1 MKFIKILQMFKNATD
16 EQIKEFIYK
25 NMSEEMLRG
34 LEHDD
39 QSTIK
44 RALKLF
50 GVSEKDANRALEKKD
65 KEG

>member
-1 MKFIKILQMFKNATD
+1 MKFIKILQLFKKAKD

-34 LEHDD
+34 LEYDD
-39 QSTIK
+39 QTTIK

-50 GVSEKDANRALEKKD
+50 GVSEKDAKKAFEKKD
-65 KEG
+65 KES